1 MLIGFV
7 ALWGSSL
14 NGFAPLWGLSLIVGM
29 SHFWVCHILGFVTN
43 WVCLI
48 MGFLA
53 YWVFRETLLIKLL
66 LILQWL
72 FIFGYRLQQKY
83 ILSKSLSKQPK
94 ILNLKKK
101 YFIFIYIRLKLPLGV
116 WLSQIYIAT
125 SSLHNTV
132 KKIEGNSSSKTFFIC

>member
-29 SHFWVCHILGFVTN
+29 SHYWVCHILGFVTN

-94 ILNLKKK
+94 ILNLKTNS
-101 YFIFIYIRLKLPLGV
+101 FIFYLYPIKVAAGCLTFL
-116 WLSQIYIAT
+116 QIYIAT
-125 SSLHNTV
+125 SSLHNHC
-132 KKIEGNSSSKTFFIC
+132 KKSRETPL